1 MFGVPQPSPRPRG
14 CHVPAPSP
22 LKPSPE
28 LGGQLGGGTVTVTV
42 TVTHST
48 PSRPRLLHGDIV
60 PAGASPEGRGGR
72 PGGDA
77 PGTDSVPAAEPGSVA
92 APHTAPTGTSDSM
105 GTHDQVLGFLTQ
117 RDWWQWVARS
127 PWWLWPDC
135 RTLHSAWLWPWPRQG
150 CDLWH
155 EVSCCLCHTLAW
167 HILGSARPCHVTCPV
182 PHCGVCHIL
191 CPAMGHIPTCAM
203 PCVTP
208 CCPTCPTPCHI
219 PCALARTSGTTW
231 PPEYLPTAT
240 RTDIVTKGPRDTMSQ

>member
-1 MFGVPQPSPRPRG
+1 M
-14 CHVPAPSP
+14 
-22 LKPSPE
+22 
-28 LGGQLGGGTVTVTV
+28 
-42 TVTHST
+42 
-48 PSRPRLLHGDIV
+48 
-60 PAGASPEGRGGR
+60 
-72 PGGDA
+72 
-77 PGTDSVPAAEPGSVA
+77 PAAEPGSAA

-155 EVSCCLCHTLAW
+155 EVSCRLCHTLAW
-167 HILGSARPCHVTCPV
+167 HIPGSARPCHVTCPV

-191 CPAMGHIPTCAM
+191 CHAMGHIPTCAM
-203 PCVTP
+203 PLVTP
-208 CCPTCPTPCHI
+208 CCPTCPTPCDI

-240 RTDIVTKGPRDTMSQ
+240 RTDTVTKGPRDTMSQ